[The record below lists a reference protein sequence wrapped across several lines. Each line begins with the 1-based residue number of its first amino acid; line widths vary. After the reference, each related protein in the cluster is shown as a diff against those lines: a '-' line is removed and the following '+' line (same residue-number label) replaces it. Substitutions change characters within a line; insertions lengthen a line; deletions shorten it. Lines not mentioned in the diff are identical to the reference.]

1 MTKSKIREIFIRESK
16 GNFFFDNKQFE
27 KKDYDFD
34 GLSSLKKLLSKEKA
48 RILDAIKYKN
58 PGSIY
63 ELAKLLKKPF
73 KATVDDLKLLERFGF
88 IELTEE
94 KVNGRKRMKP
104 VIISDHV
111 IIHLNI

>member
-1 MTKSKIREIFIRESK
+1 MTKPKIREVFIRKSK
-16 GNFFFDNKQFE
+16 SNFFFDNKQFE

-48 RILDAIKYKN
+48 RILDAIKYKK
-58 PGSIY
+58 PGSMY

-73 KATVDDLKLLERFGF
+73 KATVDDVKLLERFGF
-88 IELTEE
+88 IELVEE